1 MASST
6 SPDAVLHLAA
16 LHTLAQAGFAST
28 SRAASLVLSS
38 TVSRYIRLVGLACVE
53 HANLAGRSKVAAIDV
68 VEALDALGVG
78 GVGDLHE
85 WAVGLDK
92 EVVFSGH
99 FNRPEGTRG
108 SDKGLVEM
116 RLVHDDERGS
126 FELDGD
132 LEQMDVDEQELKPDL
147 PDDAFELDLRLTPSD
162 LSWLPPLPG
171 HTPPLD
177 VPPSLN
183 TDGSTTISSIPALS
197 IAERYRRATPYSQS
211 QVSQAHPFIDVPHFP
226 NPTALRPPSSSF
238 SSLISTYEAT
248 ASDPSIALRQT
259 PLRQQAAELLR
270 RSIATAD
277 PYSPIDT
284 LVSAIQPP
292 RSTPIVPSHSDIL
305 PQHLIPLDPDPTGL
319 LASLVHQIHSPN
331 LPPALRE
338 RLTSL
343 RPPQPQVRDGMPI
356 LYGEP
361 MRGGDDASLARARG
375 KQPKS
380 EDEAWLRATWD
391 SGPRGI
397 EKWGRGR
404 LPTGRKVVQSGIGE
418 DKPREPE
425 GAGGSRTLK
434 LKLNGENGP
443 SPGAAPMN
451 LDKVEKSPTPTGLG
465 GTGTAL
471 GTGLKLRLGGLG
483 MGRRESAE
491 GVYGV
496 SPWLEGEDKSVTATL
511 DASGSIGI
519 SIIHPQSSQE
529 GEGRSELHAKSKLP
543 STLSDVAVPFSPAT
557 ATDGVASSG
566 VEEGLEERGDR
577 KH

>member
-68 VEALDALGVG
+68 VEALDTLGVG

-92 EVVFSGH
+92 EVVFSGGL
-99 FNRPEGTRG
+99 FRSEGTRG
-108 SDKGLVEM
+108 LDKTIVEM
-116 RLVHDDERGS
+116 RLVHDDEKGS
-126 FELDGD
+126 FELDDD
-132 LEQMDVDEQELKPDL
+132 LEEMDVDEEELKPDL
-147 PDDAFELDLRLTPSD
+147 TDKGSEPELRLTPSD

-171 HTPPLD
+171 HTPPLSR
-177 VPPSLN
+177 PTSLA
-183 TDGSTTISSIPALS
+183 TDGSTPISSIPALS
-197 IAERYRRATPYSQS
+197 IDERYRRAIPYSQS
-211 QVSQAHPFIDVPHFP
+211 QLSQAHPFVDVPNFSDS
-226 NPTALRPPSSSF
+226 TALQPTSSSF

-259 PLRQQAAELLR
+259 PLRQQATELLR

-277 PYSPIDT
+277 PYSPLDT
-284 LVSAIQPP
+284 LMSAIQPP

-331 LPPALRE
+331 LPPTLRE

-343 RPPQPQVRDGMPI
+343 RPPQPQVRDGMPV

-361 MRGGDDASLARARG
+361 IRGGDDASLARARG

-425 GAGGSRTLK
+425 GAGVSRTLK
-434 LKLNGENGP
+434 LKVNGENGL
-443 SPGAAPMN
+443 SPGTAPMN
-451 LDKVEKSPTPTGLG
+451 LDIVERSPTPTGLG
-465 GTGTAL
+465 GTGTGSA
-471 GTGLKLRLGGLG
+471 TGLKLRLGGLSA
-483 MGRRESAE
+483 GRRESGE
-491 GVYGV
+491 GVNGL
-496 SPWLEGEDKSVTATL
+496 SPWRNGEEKSFTALL
-511 DASGSIGI
+511 DASGSESH
-519 SIIHPQSSQE
+519 SITPSQWSQ
-529 GEGRSELHAKSKLP
+529 GGGDRSELHAKSPIITNLP
-543 STLSDVAVPFSPAT
+543 LDPSN
-557 ATDGVASSG
+557 VASQKVATSG
-566 VEEGLEERGDR
+566 VGEETEGHIETRSIDL
-577 KH
+577 